1 MINNVN
7 NATSFKASYID
18 KINIQKL
25 NNKNKYVPYQA
36 NLVELNLSDLK
47 TLEEINKKWKNNWL
61 CGEFINWAKSLHNYS
76 DKLFALTT
84 YNLTC
89 SLRKSVRWNENYI
102 VGLVKPTYLLKK

>member
-7 NATSFKASYID
+7 NATSFQASYID

-47 TLEEINKKWKNNWL
+47 ALEEINKKWKNNWL
-61 CGEFINWAKSLHNYS
+61 CDEFINWAKDYFGTKKFLKEY
-76 DKLFALTT
+76 DFLITVVDGIAFLILEIIAFAVGSK
-84 YNLTC
+84 NQ
-89 SLRKSVRWNENYI
+89 YI
-102 VGLVKPTYLLKK
+102 ED